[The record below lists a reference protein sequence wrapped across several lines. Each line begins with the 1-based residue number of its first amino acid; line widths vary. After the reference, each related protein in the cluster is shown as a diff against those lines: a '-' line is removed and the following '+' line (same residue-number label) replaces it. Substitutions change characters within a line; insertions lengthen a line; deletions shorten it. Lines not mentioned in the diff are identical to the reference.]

1 MAISNKTSKEVIKI
15 LMKYISKEDVCCVIE
30 DLLEVSGNKSFKDT
44 IRKLYR
50 ETDELENS

>member
-1 MAISNKTSKEVIKI
+1 
-15 LMKYISKEDVCCVIE
+15 MKYISKEDVCCVIE